1 MKQVVTKAD
10 MLERYK
16 EYYASREEYKDEYM
30 QEAPPDEPFID
41 EDKYVF
47 EYYNRASGWAV
58 VLWSKI
64 HTLLPRKVH
73 ESVKAICDA
82 AEARDAEE
90 FDKQLSKFWG
100 KELWEH
106 VTVEEVYEVLD
117 KVYNDGYSSKESGL
131 LRVDSTYLF
140 WDCVDD
146 LEEF

>member
-16 EYYASREEYKDEYM
+16 EYYASREVTM

-41 EDKYVF
+41 RDKYVL
-47 EYYNRASGWAV
+47 EDNDMASGWAV

-131 LRVDSTYLF
+131 LRVDSTYPF